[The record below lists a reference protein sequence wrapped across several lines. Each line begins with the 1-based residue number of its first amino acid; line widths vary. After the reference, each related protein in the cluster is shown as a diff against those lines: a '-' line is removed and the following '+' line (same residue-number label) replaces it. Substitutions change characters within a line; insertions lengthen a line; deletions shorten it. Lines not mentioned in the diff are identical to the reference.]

1 MTIETFESKLK
12 MLKLKKKEFAAMVN
26 AGYTGVVGWNTR
38 GSTPEWVDSWLENYE
53 KARKYDEI
61 SQIVKDKL
69 QEHDARE
76 DAAKIYNG
84 MNI

>member
-1 MTIETFESKLK
+1 MTIDNFESKLK
-12 MLKLKKKEFAAMVN
+12 SLKLKKKEFAAMVN

-38 GSTPEWVDSWLENYE
+38 GFTPEWVDSWLENYE

-61 SQIVKDKL
+61 RQIVKDKL
-69 QEHDARE
+69 SEYDTE
-76 DAAKIYNG
+76 NDTTSIYNG